1 MMKTLLLGAFALAA
15 VAAPATAA
23 TSFRTVLLGANE
35 TVPNNSP
42 ATGIGTLSLSA
53 DNRFAQIDISFTD
66 LNVISLFSFALW
78 IALMAWAASGTS
90 SHPMIQRFVGSP
102 QRRRR
107 LVASVSALVLA
118 GFATTA
124 VSLNLA

>member
-1 MMKTLLLGAFALAA
+1 MVAGATAISVIVGLFIFLCVFNFLPACVAYVNRHPDRHLLAA
-15 VAAPATAA
+15 
-23 TSFRTVLLGANE
+23 
-35 TVPNNSP
+35 
-42 ATGIGTLSLSA
+42 
-53 DNRFAQIDISFTD
+53 
-66 LNVISLFSFALW
+66 LNVVSLFSFALW

-107 LVASVSALVLA
+107 LIASVSALVLA

-124 VSLNLA
+124 FSLNLA

>member
-1 MMKTLLLGAFALAA
+1 MAAGTTAISAIISIFIFLCVFNFMPACVAFVNRHPDRHLLAA
-15 VAAPATAA
+15 
-23 TSFRTVLLGANE
+23 
-35 TVPNNSP
+35 
-42 ATGIGTLSLSA
+42 
-53 DNRFAQIDISFTD
+53 

-78 IALMAWAASGTS
+78 IALMAWAASGSS
-90 SHPMIQRFVGSP
+90 SHPLVERFVGSP

-107 LVASVSALVLA
+107 LIASVSALVLV

>member
-1 MMKTLLLGAFALAA
+1 MVGGTTAVTVIVGIFIFLCVFNFLPACVAYVNRHPDRHLLAA
-15 VAAPATAA
+15 
-23 TSFRTVLLGANE
+23 
-35 TVPNNSP
+35 
-42 ATGIGTLSLSA
+42 
-53 DNRFAQIDISFTD
+53 

-78 IALMAWAASGTS
+78 IALMARAASGTS

>member
-1 MMKTLLLGAFALAA
+1 MVGGTTA
-15 VAAPATAA
+15 VTVIVGIFIFLCVFNFLPACVAYVN
-23 TSFRTVLLGANE
+23 RHPDRHL
-35 TVPNNSP
+35 P
-42 ATGIGTLSLSA
+42 AV
-53 DNRFAQIDISFTD
+53 

-102 QRRRR
+102 QRRR

>member
-1 MMKTLLLGAFALAA
+1 MVAGATALTVIVSIFIFLCVFNFLPACVAYVNGHPDRHLLAA
-15 VAAPATAA
+15 
-23 TSFRTVLLGANE
+23 
-35 TVPNNSP
+35 
-42 ATGIGTLSLSA
+42 
-53 DNRFAQIDISFTD
+53 
-66 LNVISLFSFALW
+66 LNVVSLFSFALW

-107 LVASVSALVLA
+107 LIASVSALVLA

-124 VSLNLA
+124 FSLNLA

>member
-1 MMKTLLLGAFALAA
+1 MVAGSTAISVIVGVFIFLCVFNFLPACVAYVNRHPDRHLLAA
-15 VAAPATAA
+15 
-23 TSFRTVLLGANE
+23 
-35 TVPNNSP
+35 
-42 ATGIGTLSLSA
+42 
-53 DNRFAQIDISFTD
+53 
-66 LNVISLFSFALW
+66 LNVVSLFSFALW

-90 SHPMIQRFVGSP
+90 SHPIIQRFVGSP

-124 VSLNLA
+124 YSLNLA